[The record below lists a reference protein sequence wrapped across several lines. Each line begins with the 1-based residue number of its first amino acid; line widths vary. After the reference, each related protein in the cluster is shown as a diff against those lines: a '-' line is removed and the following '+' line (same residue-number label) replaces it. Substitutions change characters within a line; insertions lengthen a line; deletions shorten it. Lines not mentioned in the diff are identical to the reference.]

1 MNNLIEDLKSNE
13 PSIICAAIEALEN
26 LNPEALK
33 ANIVPLLLNNNV
45 WVRSRAA
52 RAMCRWDR
60 SEAIR
65 YLGSMLFSKN
75 SIERE
80 VALNHSLFFPFNQI
94 EALLLKHLT
103 VESKSELIQKSG
115 IVFMANPDKATA
127 YRLYEAQQATVGL
140 RSDLINAILMGV
152 LNSLYQAKLDP
163 IPPYDQLK
171 IIKKEYEKK
180 KITTYI
186 NHFSAMLS
194 AEEPETRFNSA
205 LKLCVLIKQ
214 NNSEAKRIVTDY
226 LKKETNE
233 KIINKIKEYLESN
246 SIHLDTKITEKKPE
260 EKPKEKAERKIEEKT
275 EPKQVENL
283 QESTPQKIETAQ
295 QREQLYPTI
304 TEENFSQF
312 IPPLLPELKT
322 YNNSEQIILLGLIE
336 KYGGKQESQ
345 YAIKCLDSKDE
356 GILQAAIDSVCKT
369 NIEALQPY
377 LPTFIKSNSDQV
389 KLSAIKAF
397 ALFDKTQALSKLSEM
412 MTSIRVI
419 QRKNALFCLENLD
432 FASASDIYIT
442 SLKQE
447 KNKEIRNELFSVLYD
462 NANEEIFYDLYF
474 QYTSAKAEEKEE
486 LKTFLEKYSDKLAL
500 QNKEKKSN
508 DFWLEAQKRL
518 DEENAIIEQREAY
531 RLEKVERLRKE
542 DDWKE
547 KIELV
552 KFTFICHSI
561 GLALTLLIWFGF
573 MAPKPWINLK
583 EYISKNKT
591 QQNEVTKNEK
601 HLEIPTDPIIIKGII
616 TDVNTQTKQAMFR
629 ENNSGKTYL
638 LIFNK
643 ADSLPEKEKNMSA
656 QVLVEDYENSV
667 YTAKV
672 LNIL

>member
-1 MNNLIEDLKSNE
+1 MNSLLADLKSNE
-13 PSIICAAIEALEN
+13 PSTICAAIEALEN
-26 LNPEALK
+26 IDPNVLK
-33 ANIVPLLLNNNV
+33 ANIVPLLLNNNI

-65 YLGSMLFSKN
+65 YLSSMLFSRN
-75 SIERE
+75 VIERE

-103 VESKSELIQKSG
+103 VENQPELIQKSG

-163 IPPYDQLK
+163 NAPYDQLK
-171 IIKKEYEKK
+171 IIKQEYEKK
-180 KITTYI
+180 KINRYI
-186 NHFSAMLS
+186 NHFSNLLS
-194 AEEPETRFNSA
+194 AEEPETRFNAA
-205 LKLCVLIKQ
+205 LKLCNLVKQ
-214 NNSEAKRIVTDY
+214 NNSESKRIITNY
-226 LKKETNE
+226 LETETNE
-233 KIINKIKEYLESN
+233 KIINKIKLYLESF
-246 SIHLDTKITEKKPE
+246 SIKLETKNIGKKPE
-260 EKPKEKAERKIEEKT
+260 EKPKEISEE
-275 EPKQVENL
+275 KQVE
-283 QESTPQKIETAQ
+283 TPSENIPKKVETAK

-312 IPPLLPELKT
+312 IPPLLPEIKT
-322 YNNSEQIILLGLIE
+322 FDSSEQIIILGLIE
-336 KYGGKQESQ
+336 KYGGIQESE

-356 GILQAAIDSVCKT
+356 SVLQAAIDSVCKT
-369 NIEALQPY
+369 NLEALQPY

-397 ALFDKTQALSKLSEM
+397 ALFDKTQALSKLNEM
-412 MTSIRVI
+412 MTSIKVM

-447 KNKEIRNELFSVLYD
+447 KNKEIREELFSVLYD
-462 NANEEIFYDLYF
+462 NANEEVFYNLYL
-474 QYTSAKAEEKEE
+474 QYMSAKAEEKEE
-486 LKTFLEKYSDKLAL
+486 LKAFLNKFSDKLAL
-500 QNKEKKSN
+500 QNKEKKSK

-518 DEENAIIEQREAY
+518 DEENANIEQRETY

-542 DDWKE
+542 DDWRE

-552 KFTFICHSI
+552 KFTIICHSI
-561 GLALTLLIWFGF
+561 GFILTLFIWFGF
-573 MAPKPWINLK
+573 MAPNAWF
-583 EYISKNKT
+583 ISKETISNAKT
-591 QQNEVTKNEK
+591 QEETEETNQVVLPK
-601 HLEIPTDPIIIKGII
+601 DPISIKGYI
-616 TDVNTQTKQAMFR
+616 TEVNNQNKQAMFR
-629 ENNSGKTYL
+629 DDSGKVYL
-638 LIFNK
+638 LLFNET
-643 ADSLPEKEKNMSA
+643 DTIPEAGKTLSA
-656 QVLVEDYENSV
+656 QVFVEDYDNSV
-667 YTAKV
+667 YTAEV